1 MPRSIWKGAISFG
14 LVTIPVKL
22 FSATEEKDISFR
34 QVHPEDGGRIKY
46 KRVCEK
52 CGKEIPYTEIAK
64 GYELPDGRMVILAA
78 EDFEALPL
86 ATTKA
91 VEVVQFVDEDEVDPT
106 YFNKT
111 YFLQADGPGVKP
123 YVLLRDALT
132 KSGQSAVVKVALRSR
147 EALALIRPKDGVLL
161 MHTMLWP
168 DELRDGSF
176 AAPPENVMVSD
187 AEVTMAQS
195 FISALAGDFKP
206 EDFTDSYREALETL
220 VHSKADGVPLAEEP
234 EAPAGGRGGRP
245 GRRAAG
251 LGRGRQEA
259 ARGGRAGQGDVTV
272 RAGVR
277 SGVASAQVDA
287 VTQVPPPANEPVLS
301 YAPGSAERATL
312 EERLKEL
319 AAADPVELTATIGDQ
334 TRMAG
339 GRRSTSRCR
348 PTTRHVLGRANAA
361 TAGGRRRGHRGGPAG
376 GARTGRR

>member
-64 GYELPDGRMVILAA
+64 GYEMPDGRMVILEA
-78 EDFEALPL
+78 EDFDSLPL

-91 VEVVQFVDEDEVDPT
+91 VEVVQFVAEEDVDPT

-123 YVLLRDALT
+123 YVLLRDALI

-176 AAPPENVMVSD
+176 AAPPADVTVSD

-195 FISALAGDFKP
+195 FIDALAGDFNP
-206 EDFTDSYREALETL
+206 EDFTDSYREALEAL
-220 VHSKADGVPLAEEP
+220 VQSKAEGVPLAEEP
-234 EAPAGGRGGRP
+234 EVPKEAEVVDLVAAL
-245 GRRAAG
+245 RASV
-251 LGRGRQEA
+251 EA
-259 ARGGRAGQGDVTV
+259 AKKRREEAET
-272 RAGVR
+272 AK
-277 SGVASAQVDA
+277 A
-287 VTQVPPPANEPVLS
+287 V
-301 YAPGSAERATL
+301 
-312 EERLKEL
+312 
-319 AAADPVELTATIGDQ
+319 
-334 TRMAG
+334 
-339 GRRSTSRCR
+339 
-348 PTTRHVLGRANAA
+348 
-361 TAGGRRRGHRGGPAG
+361 
-376 GARTGRR
+376 